1 LQICNKC
8 VDRVAILRYRF
19 ALMKKALQQELGR
32 KIRELRKEKGLTMQQ
47 LAEMVGVNYTTIH
60 RVETGRVSPSVV
72 LLSEI
77 AHRLGRS
84 AASLLE
90 DQMAQITLIRKEDQP
105 EVESDK
111 MKLRLLVPQGVI
123 NDKISISFCKANPG
137 EFVDKHQT
145 KGFEL
150 PIILKGRCV
159 FRYGGRDYE
168 MKEGDLAYF
177 DGNVWH
183 SVMALEPLE
192 FIALYFRE

>member
-1 LQICNKC
+1 MIQA
-8 VDRVAILRYRF
+8 DMR
-19 ALMKKALQQELGR
+19 QLGR

-84 AASLLE
+84 IVSLL
-90 DQMAQITLIRKEDQP
+90 DDKKAQITLIRKQDQP
-105 EVESDK
+105 EVDSDK
-111 MKLRLLVPQGVI
+111 LRLRLLVPQGII
-123 NDKISISFCKANPG
+123 NDKISISHNKAEVG
-137 EFVDKHQT
+137 EFVGKHHNR
-145 KGFEL
+145 GFEL
-150 PIILKGRCV
+150 AIILKGRCV
-159 FRYGGRDYE
+159 FKHGGQDYPLG
-168 MKEGDLAYF
+168 EGDLVYF

-183 SVMALEPLE
+183 SVVALEPLE